1 MKHLRPLVDPGQA
14 AGQDSANVPEA
25 SALRVPDKSP
35 VPSQTPHEMPLKAN
49 SDEIEMTFDGNAHA
63 FELTLGEIQRGD
75 GEWGRGT
82 CDWSYRL
89 LLSGLLFRFASS
101 VMSDGR

>member
-1 MKHLRPLVDPGQA
+1 
-14 AGQDSANVPEA
+14 
-25 SALRVPDKSP
+25 
-35 VPSQTPHEMPLKAN
+35 MPLKAN

-89 LLSGLLFRFASS
+89 LLAGLLFRFASS